1 MSHNELGRVLQSLPP
16 ELPQL
21 RLLTGESPGC
31 PGQTAASHLTPPDL
45 RPLTPEVRIV
55 PRPPEVDGR
64 RAEEEEE
71 ERRPSSGS
79 ATVTPPPLVGCV

>member
-31 PGQTAASHLTPPDL
+31 PVPTADSHLTPPDL

-55 PRPPEVDGR
+55 RRPPKVDGR
-64 RAEEEEE
+64 MAEEE

>member
-45 RPLTPEVRIV
+45 RPLTPEVRIIR
-55 PRPPEVDGR
+55 RPPEVDGR
-64 RAEEEEE
+64 MAEEEEK
-71 ERRPSSGS
+71 RRPSSRS
-79 ATVTPPPLVGCV
+79 ATVTPPPLIGSV

>member
-31 PGQTAASHLTPPDL
+31 PGQTAASHLTPPDR
-45 RPLTPEVRIV
+45 RPLTPEVRIIH
-55 PRPPEVDGR
+55 RPPEVDGR
-64 RAEEEEE
+64 MAEEEE
-71 ERRPSSGS
+71 ERRPSSRS
-79 ATVTPPPLVGCV
+79 ATVTPPPLIGSV